1 MDRLFLAEALAGDT
15 IPTDLPTNF
24 LHQVL
29 EFEKLATGALVLTWC
44 AVVAVKFSYLFLFR
58 KLIDRLHY
66 MMIYWWVAAVFNG
79 IISIYGLIIY
89 AAIRPWYCTAN
100 SGKCNCLLSTPL
112 LYDKIRVDP
121 FELVQCLHGESLDR
135 SFAFAVSQMVLDI
148 LGDLLSK

>member
-1 MDRLFLAEALAGDT
+1 MQKQFSIDDGILLFGTLCLITATALLLVFVDRLFLAQALAGDT

-100 SGKCNCLLSTPL
+100 SGKYYRLLFTHP
-112 LYDKIRVDP
+112 DTTRVG
-121 FELVQCLHGESLDR
+121 LT
-135 SFAFAVSQMVLDI
+135 
-148 LGDLLSK
+148 